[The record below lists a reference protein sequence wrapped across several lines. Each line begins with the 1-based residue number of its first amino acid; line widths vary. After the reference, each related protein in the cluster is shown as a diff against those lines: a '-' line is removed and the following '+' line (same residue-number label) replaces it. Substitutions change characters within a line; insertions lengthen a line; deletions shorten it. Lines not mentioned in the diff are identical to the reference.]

1 MRMKEFEAK
10 YRKTKEKLK
19 NRKEEDSKNKQ

>member
-1 MRMKEFEAK
+1 MKEFEAK

-19 NRKEEDSKNKQ
+19 NRKDEDSKNKQ